1 MSYSKFKKFKDLGS
15 LGLTIRNANLNL
27 KADLISPS
35 DWLQTTIKKNL
46 ELPKASEKAKCE
58 FFITPILSEIVDNNK
73 SKITYFSGYEF
84 NVEKSLEL
92 VGRCDYLITCVPDS
106 PMIQAPVLSVVEAK
120 DDNFE
125 KGHPQCIAQ
134 MRAVQIFNERE
145 GKPTP
150 VVFGASSYGLAWQ
163 FLKLENDTV
172 KVDNRFYTI
181 DNLPEILGVLQ
192 YIVDFY
198 EKK

>member
-1 MSYSKFKKFKDLGS
+1 MATSFSRFKKYEDLDP
-15 LGLTIRNANLNL
+15 LGLTIRNENL
-27 KADLISPS
+27 KLKPNPVTPS
-35 DWLQTTIKKNL
+35 EWLEITIQKNL
-46 ELPKASEKAKCE
+46 DLPKASEKAKCE
-58 FFITPILSEIVDNNK
+58 FFITPILTEIVDNNK

-84 NVEKSLEL
+84 NVEKSLGL
-92 VGRCDYLITCVPDS
+92 TGRCDYLITCVPMS

-125 KGHPQCIAQ
+125 KGNPQCIAQ
-134 MRAVQIFNERE
+134 MRAVQIFNARE

-163 FLKLENDTV
+163 FLKLENDNV
-172 KVDNRFYTI
+172 LVDTRFYTLE
-181 DNLPEILGVLQ
+181 NLPLILGVLQ

-198 EKK
+198 D

>member
-1 MSYSKFKKFKDLGS
+1 MAYSHFKKYKDLDP
-15 LGLTIRNANLNL
+15 LGLKTLLMPLHFEPNLV
-27 KADLISPS
+27 KPS
-35 DWLQTTIKKNL
+35 NWLETTIEKNL
-46 ELPKASEKAKCE
+46 SFPRGSQKARCE

-84 NVEKSLEL
+84 DVDKTLRL
-92 VGRCDYLITCVPDS
+92 VGRCDYLITCVPNS

-125 KGHPQCIAQ
+125 KGNPQCIAQ

-150 VVFGASSYGLAWQ
+150 VVYGASTYGLAWQ
-163 FLKLENDTV
+163 FLRLENDIV
-172 KVDNRFYTI
+172 HVDTRFYALE
-181 DNLPEILGVLQ
+181 NLPNILGVLQ
-192 YIVDFY
+192 HIVDCY
-198 EKK
+198 DVK

>member
-1 MSYSKFKKFKDLGS
+1 MSYSKFKKYKDLDP
-15 LGLTIRNANLNL
+15 LGLTIKIENLHL
-27 KADLISPS
+27 KPKPITPS
-35 DWLQTTIKKNL
+35 SWLETTIQKNL
-46 ELPKASEKAKCE
+46 DMPKASEKAKCE
-58 FFITPILSEIVDNNK
+58 FFITPILSEIIDNNK

-84 NVEKSLEL
+84 DVDKALRL
-92 VGRCDYLITCVPDS
+92 VGRCDYLITCVPNS

-125 KGHPQCIAQ
+125 KGNPQCIAQ

-163 FLKLENDTV
+163 FIRLENDV
-172 KVDNRFYTI
+172 VQVDTRFYTLE
-181 DNLPEILGVLQ
+181 NLPLILGVLQ
-192 YIVDFY
+192 YIVDSY
-198 EKK
+198 N